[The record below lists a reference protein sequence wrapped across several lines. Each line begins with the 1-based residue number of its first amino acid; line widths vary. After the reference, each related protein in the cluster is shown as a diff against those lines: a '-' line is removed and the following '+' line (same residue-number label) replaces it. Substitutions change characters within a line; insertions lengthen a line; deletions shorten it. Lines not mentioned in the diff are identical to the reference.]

1 MQLKMTD
8 FPIVANHGRSSGI
21 LHRTPDAK
29 CDLLNEN
36 GTICSWFVR
45 KFQKS

>member
-1 MQLKMTD
+1 MQLKMID
-8 FPIVANHGRSSGI
+8 FLIVATHDRSSGV

-29 CDLLNEN
+29 CDLLDEN